1 MASKFVLLEVRV
13 PTSDDFESGRAREA
27 IGNAAKSLP
36 QPSKGIEQIG
46 GRAWLI
52 DLQIHVPFLSRICSA
67 ADSAGVPYR
76 LLFLEQE
83 PEWITYG
90 EWK

>member
-1 MASKFVLLEVRV
+1 MASKFVLLEVRL
-13 PTSDDFESGRAREA
+13 PTSDDFESVRARDA
-27 IGNAAKSLP
+27 NDSAAKDLPSL
-36 QPSKGIEQIG
+36 SKGIEPLG
-46 GRAWLI
+46 GYAWLI
-52 DLQIHVPFLSRICSA
+52 DLQTHVPFLSRICSTDHSVGA
-67 ADSAGVPYR
+67 SYR